1 VLKRFELR
9 TGGGR
14 ASRGGQLGAVEVSG
28 PTVQRREL
36 ASREGDEVCWW
47 GDATLATR
55 NKGETLAEAM
65 AVGMLAE
72 IETLRSSPLPAATP

>member
-1 VLKRFELR
+1 
-9 TGGGR
+9 
-14 ASRGGQLGAVEVSG
+14 
-28 PTVQRREL
+28 L

-65 AVGMLAE
+65 VVGMLAE